1 MKAKLFYLYSLT
13 IILSCTIIDNDNSIV
28 SQELYRIHVNEKFG
42 FINEKGKLVIEPQF
56 DNAFLVFSD
65 SVCYAEIGEKHGLI
79 NTKGEFI
86 LDLSSD
92 INCVYMYDKKLQVAI
107 FLANNG
113 RMGLINTS
121 GDIIL
126 PAIYKVITY
135 DVYGYIVE
143 DTLGNM
149 GYVNSNGEFVVPC
162 KYDAVNGYHEGLMVV
177 ATSRKCGYVDT
188 MGIWVIDSI
197 YDDARAFGNGFA
209 RVKANQKW
217 KFINRS
223 GKIIEKL
230 NYDDVLSGFTSN
242 RAFVRQGDK
251 TLLIDTLGTIIAEN
265 CADSIYGF
273 QNGYAIFQENGRYGL
288 IDTLGNVIVRPVYE
302 KLSDLHN
309 GLSVFE
315 KKGKRGVLDTLGNV
329 IIGAH
334 HNFIVNNW
342 PTLLVCQD
350 ISNNRELFS
359 YYDKNG
365 ALIWKDLPGGD
376 YILPEMPTKSD
387 FKALL
392 DSRLSELDPIEG
404 VYYFTCNEL
413 AANRNGDYMPVNGSW
428 SAFLAVLRKPHTDD
442 FYAQI
447 IDDKGSQTGW
457 VKKFIKIGESNAYA
471 IVDCDTSDNSESNQL
486 KWSEDGKLILEDPY
500 KFDILLRHGN
510 DAYYNYYAKCEFV
523 KDHPSSLEFEK
534 VQKAEWLGTGFA
546 IADGFVITN
555 NHVIT
560 GAKSISV
567 KTIDDDKKESYKGY
581 VVAADRE
588 HDLAIIKILDKK
600 FDGFDEIPYSF
611 GKTMPEVGEE
621 IFVLGYPMTETMG
634 TELKVTD
641 GIISAASGYKGDQS
655 MYQISAAVQPGN
667 SGGPLFDKEGNVIGV
682 VCAKHAD
689 AENASYAIKISYLF
703 SLINSSDLEIKLPE
717 HNSIKSKSL
726 SKKVK
731 QVKPFV
737 YLIECSSH

>member
-65 SVCYAEIGEKHGLI
+65 SVCYAETGERHGLI
-79 NTKGEFI
+79 NTTGEFI

-92 INCVYMYDKKLQVAI
+92 IYYVYQFREETHVAI
-107 FLANNG
+107 FVANNG
-113 RMGLINTS
+113 RRGLINKF
-121 GDIIL
+121 GDIII
-126 PAIYKVITY
+126 PAIYK
-135 DVYGYIVE
+135 DVRFNDYGYIVE

-149 GYVNSNGEFVVPC
+149 GYVNSYGEFIVPC
-162 KYDAVNGYHEGLMVV
+162 EYDAVNGYNEGLMVV
-177 ATSRKCGYVDT
+177 ATSSKYGYVDT
-188 MGIWVIDSI
+188 IGIWVIDSI

-209 RVKANQKW
+209 RVLVNNKW
-217 KFINRS
+217 EFINHT
-223 GKIIEKL
+223 GTKVEKL
-230 NYDDVLSGFTSN
+230 NYDEILSGFTGN
-242 RAFVRQGDK
+242 RAFVRKGDK
-251 TLLIDTLGTIIAEN
+251 TLLIDTLGTKIAEIS
-265 CADSIYGF
+265 ADSVFGF
-273 QNGYAIFQENGRYGL
+273 NNGYASFLRNGRYGV
-288 IDTLGNVIVRPVYE
+288 IDSMGIVIIRPTYE
-302 KLSDLHN
+302 RIEDFYN

-315 KKGKRGVLDTLGNV
+315 KNGKQGVLDTLGNV
-329 IIGAH
+329 IIGATF
-334 HNFIVNNW
+334 NRIVNAS
-342 PTLLVCQD
+342 PSLLICQD
-350 ISNNRELFS
+350 ISNNQELFS
-359 YYDKNG
+359 YYNKNG
-365 ALIWKDLPGGD
+365 VLIWKDMLGGD

-428 SAFLAVLRKPHTDD
+428 SAFFAVLRKPHTDE

-534 VQKAEWLGTGFA
+534 VQKAEWSGTGFA
-546 IADGFVITN
+546 IAEGYVVTN
-555 NHVIT
+555 YHVIT
-560 GAKSISV
+560 GAKSISI
-567 KTIDDDKKESYKGY
+567 KKFDGDMKESYNGY
-581 VVAADRE
+581 VVTTDRE
-588 HDLAIIKILDKK
+588 HDLAVIKIIDKK
-600 FDGFDEIPYSF
+600 FEGFDEIPYGF

-634 TELKVTD
+634 TELKVND

-667 SGGPLFDKEGNVIGV
+667 SGGPLFDKEGNVIGI

-703 SLINSSDLEIKLPE
+703 SLLKSSDLDIKLPDS
-717 HNSIKSKSL
+717 NNINSKSL

-731 QVKPFV
+731 IAKPFV
-737 YLIECSSH
+737 FLIECNSH